1 MVNLM
6 EKVEKSDKR
15 KKVEKV
21 GWMIALITII
31 LFTSLTSYIMYVL
44 NTEFITLHTITLAFI
59 ITFYPVAT
67 FFLGMFLI
75 MKMKVFTLR
84 NTDHEG

>member
-6 EKVEKSDKR
+6 KKVEKSDKR

-31 LFTSLTSYIMYVL
+31 LFTSLTSYVMFVL
-44 NTEFITLHTITLAFI
+44 GMEFITLHTITLAFI

-75 MKMKVFTLR
+75 MKMKVFPIT
-84 NTDHEG
+84 EE